1 MTERTFHV
9 ESIHCDG
16 CSSSIRDALGR
27 LDGVNGVR
35 PDPQTD
41 TVAVSFDASQVDE
54 DAIAARLAAAG
65 FPVRGP
71 APARQR
77 EATKDD
83 AGDEEAAAW
92 WSRYGVLTAAVVV
105 VALAGYAGYEL
116 YPRFD
121 LPALEGAGLLV
132 LAAGAGVASF
142 FAPCSFPLLVT
153 LLSRQVGGPRRDLE
167 GASPLVFAA
176 ALAGGA
182 TAFLVLLGAVIA
194 LGGSAFAASVTFTST
209 VGVTLRVVVGTAL
222 ILLGLVQL
230 GVLAASSFRAVERV
244 TKRLSRSQARL
255 RREHP
260 VAGFTAFGFF
270 YLLAGF
276 G

>member
-1 MTERTFHV
+1 MPTATFHV
-9 ESIHCDG
+9 EGVHCDG

-27 LDGVNGVR
+27 LDGVDDVK
-35 PDPQTD
+35 PDPRTD

-54 DAIAARLAAAG
+54 DVMAARLAEAG
-65 FPVRGP
+65 FPVQGP
-71 APARQR
+71 APTRQR
-77 EATKDD
+77 EASKAARNGED
-83 AGDEEAAAW
+83 APGW
-92 WSRYGVLTAAVVV
+92 RSRYGVLTAAVVV

-121 LPALEGAGLLV
+121 LPALAGAGLLV

-153 LLSRQVGGPRRDLE
+153 LLSRQVGEPRKTER
-167 GASPLVFAA
+167 GSNPLVFAS

-182 TAFLVLLGAVIA
+182 TVFLVLLGAVIA
-194 LGGSAFAASVTFTST
+194 LGGSAFAASVTFTSAA
-209 VGVTLRVVVGTAL
+209 GVALRVTVGTAL
-222 ILLGLVQL
+222 VLLGLVQL
-230 GVLAASSFRAVERV
+230 GVLAASSFRAVEGV